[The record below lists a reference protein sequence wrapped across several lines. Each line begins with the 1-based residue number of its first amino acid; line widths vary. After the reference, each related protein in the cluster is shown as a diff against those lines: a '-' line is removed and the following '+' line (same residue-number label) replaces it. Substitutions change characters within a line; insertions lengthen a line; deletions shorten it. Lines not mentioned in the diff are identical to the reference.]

1 MANYTVNYNDK
12 RFTDV
17 KNQEQQALNN
27 VNNSDKYYNDM
38 INAAED
44 YGQKQQE
51 IQQAN
56 TDFAIEKIEQQK
68 ANTQKDYEKEQRG
81 AYTDYARQ
89 VNPYG
94 IQAESAAT
102 SGIARGSGVSESAR
116 IQAWAAYQGRI
127 GQARDTYQR
136 AVQEYDN
143 GIKDAMLANNAKLA
157 EIAYQSLSKKL
168 ELGLNQFQYKNTLLG
183 QQLEMQQNINNQYYQ
198 RWQNVL
204 QQINTENSLAEQIR
218 QYNQTFKENQRQYNT
233 SLKEEQRQFNEQLA
247 LQKKNLSSGGSGG
260 SRRSSGGS
268 GGQNG
273 TYGISGSGNNNNN
286 QKIDDKTK
294 NNDKKSNDTKTKKSW
309 IQELEDVLKNG
320 SSSKKKDKKL
330 KGEDVLKENSAFK
343 GKTSNYNWYA
353 KNIKGKNLTSKQLY
367 TKLVEAQKN
376 KKLTDTQIRV
386 IAKQYGID
394 DGYFSKLLTTRQKV
408 EKKAI
413 SNSASVAASKKKT
426 TTTKK
431 VQFLDPIGKKVN
443 NKK

>member
-27 VNNSDKYYNDM
+27 VNNTYNNMINNSDKYYNDM

-102 SGIARGSGVSESAR
+102 SGIARGSGVSESANV
-116 IQAWAAYQGRI
+116 QAWAAYQGRI

-183 QQLEMQQNINNQYYQ
+183 QQLQMQQDINNQYYQ

-218 QYNQTFKENQRQYNT
+218 QYNATMAENKRQFDV
-233 SLKEEQRQFNEQLA
+233 KMAEDKRQFNESLA

-268 GGQNG
+268 GGKNKKYTISDENG
-273 TYGISGSGNNNNN
+273 TYLVDENGHVEQISETKPSGKKTSAYTKLT
-286 QKIDDKTK
+286 QKYKNLVAKAKT
-294 NNDKKSNDTKTKKSW
+294 N
-309 IQELEDVLKNG
+309 
-320 SSSKKKDKKL
+320 L
-330 KGEDVLKENSAFK
+330 KGEDVLKQNSAFK
-343 GKTSNYNWYA
+343 NDKKAYSYYE
-353 KNIKGKNLTSKQLY
+353 KNFKGKKMTQTQLITALTN
-367 TKLVEAQKN
+367 AQKN
-376 KKLTDTQIRV
+376 KKLNGSQITQILR
-386 IAKQYGID
+386 AYGYND
-394 DGYFSKLLTTRQKV
+394 PLTKYQKT
-408 EKKAI
+408 I
-413 SNSASVAASKKKT
+413 TTPIKKT
-426 TTTKK
+426 TKTNTTTKGSSSNRK
-431 VQFLDPIGKKVN
+431 YDIRTIAKNSLNRKR
-443 NKK
+443 

>member
-27 VNNSDKYYNDM
+27 VNNTYNNMINNSDKYYNDM

-247 LQKKNLSSGGSGG
+247 LQKKM
-260 SRRSSGGS
+260 
-268 GGQNG
+268 
-273 TYGISGSGNNNNN
+273 
-286 QKIDDKTK
+286 
-294 NNDKKSNDTKTKKSW
+294 
-309 IQELEDVLKNG
+309 VLM
-320 SSSKKKDKKL
+320 
-330 KGEDVLKENSAFK
+330 V
-343 GKTSNYNWYA
+343 
-353 KNIKGKNLTSKQLY
+353 
-367 TKLVEAQKN
+367 
-376 KKLTDTQIRV
+376 
-386 IAKQYGID
+386 
-394 DGYFSKLLTTRQKV
+394 
-408 EKKAI
+408 
-413 SNSASVAASKKKT
+413 
-426 TTTKK
+426 
-431 VQFLDPIGKKVN
+431 
-443 NKK
+443 

>member
-27 VNNSDKYYNDM
+27 VNNTYNNMINNSDKYYNDM

-102 SGIARGSGVSESAR
+102 SGIARGSGVSESANV
-116 IQAWAAYQGRI
+116 QAWAAYQGRI

-218 QYNQTFKENQRQYNT
+218 QYNATMAENKRQFDT
-233 SLKEEQRQFNEQLA
+233 KMAEDKRQFNESLA
-247 LQKKNLSSGGSGG
+247 LQKKNLSSGGSG
-260 SRRSSGGS
+260 RSSGGS
-268 GGQNG
+268 GGKNKTYKINQGNHTYEIDEDGNVVGVDGKKVSVG
-273 TYGISGSGNNNNN
+273 TEVQGPSNKNALRPTGRGVDVLFTG
-286 QKIDDKTK
+286 KAKTWYK
-294 NNDKKSNDTKTKKSW
+294 NNIGDKPLRADQLQT
-309 IQELEDVLKNG
+309 
-320 SSSKKKDKKL
+320 KL
-330 KGEDVLKENSAFK
+330 KA
-343 GKTSNYNWYA
+343 
-353 KNIKGKNLTSKQLY
+353 
-367 TKLVEAQKN
+367 AQKSGALN
-376 KKLTDTQIRV
+376 DKQIAM
-386 IAKQYGID
+386 IAKLYGVN
-394 DGYFSKLLTTRQKV
+394 FTQ
-408 EKKAI
+408 
-413 SNSASVAASKKKT
+413 
-426 TTTKK
+426 TTTKANKTAIKKATKQTTK
-431 VQFLDPIGKKVN
+431 VATKGTTSAVKTLLNLFKK
-443 NKK
+443 